1 MPPKKRLYSLNYQ
14 GFLPAVASSVF
25 WYIPVH
31 SNGAERLEISLMETS
46 RGFESHPLRHVGA
59 SVISLA
65 PTFFK
70 SQSALILLLLLSK
83 PDPLRWAPVWF

>member
-1 MPPKKRLYSLNYQ
+1 
-14 GFLPAVASSVF
+14 
-25 WYIPVH
+25 
-31 SNGAERLEISLMETS
+31 METS